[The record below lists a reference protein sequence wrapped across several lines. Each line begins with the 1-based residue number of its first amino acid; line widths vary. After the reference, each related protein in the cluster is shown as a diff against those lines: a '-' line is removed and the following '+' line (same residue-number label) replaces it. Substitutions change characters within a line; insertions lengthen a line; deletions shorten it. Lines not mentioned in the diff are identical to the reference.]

1 MEGLYMKLT
10 IIVCSLVLLLF
21 LVFKSSFSN
30 LFESLSII
38 LFRLGFSILLLFG
51 VHLLL
56 GMAGYVV
63 PINLFT
69 GAVVAV
75 LGVPGVAS
83 VVTIS
88 ILL

>member
-1 MEGLYMKLT
+1 MKLT

-21 LVFKSSFSN
+21 LLSKSASSN
-30 LFESLSII
+30 LFESLSIL

-56 GMAGYVV
+56 GTAGYAI

-83 VVTIS
+83 VVAIS
-88 ILL
+88 ILI

>member
-1 MEGLYMKLT
+1 MKLT

-30 LFESLSII
+30 LFESLSIF

>member
-30 LFESLSII
+30 LFESLSIF

>member
-1 MEGLYMKLT
+1 MKLT

-21 LVFKSSFSN
+21 LILKSSTSN
-30 LFESLSII
+30 LFEGLSIL

-56 GMAGYVV
+56 GMAGYVI

-83 VVTIS
+83 VVAIS
-88 ILL
+88 ILI